1 MKGGHIMP
9 LVLAEAV
16 PMTTIFQTAL
26 DTIKTDVFSYIQV
39 ALPVGLVIAG
49 TFIAIKLGINFFKSI
64 VG

>member
-9 LVLAEAV
+9 YVLAEV
-16 PMTTIFQTAL
+16 LPMTTVFQTAL